1 MWLLLVNSEWAQY
14 LHTMNTIYLLPSCQ
28 TCQRVLKTVEQV
40 GEWTVRDIKSEPLTE
55 AEVDAMAASV
65 NSYEEIFSRR
75 AILYRQRD
83 LKNQTLTEED
93 YKALILE
100 HYTFLKRPV
109 MQVGD
114 TYFAGSAK
122 KNVEAAVRAV

>member
-1 MWLLLVNSEWAQY
+1 
-14 LHTMNTIYLLPSCQ
+14 MNTIYLLPSCN

-55 AEVDAMAASV
+55 DEVDAMAASAG
-65 NSYEEIFSRR
+65 SYENIFSRR
-75 AILYRQRD
+75 AMLYRSRG
-83 LKNQTLTEED
+83 LNEKTLAEED

-122 KNVEAAVRAV
+122 KNVEAAVRAA

>member
-1 MWLLLVNSEWAQY
+1 MEYPSFETDQY
-14 LHTMNTIYLLPSCQ
+14 LHPMNTIFLLPSCK
-28 TCQRVLKTVEQV
+28 TCQRIQKTVEQV
-40 GEWTVRDIKSEPLTE
+40 GDWAVRDIKSDPLTE
-55 AEVDAMAASV
+55 KEVDAMATSV
-65 NSYEEIFSRR
+65 GSYEEIFSRR

-83 LKNQTLTEED
+83 LKNQTLTEQD

-114 TYFAGSAK
+114 QYFAGSAK

>member
-1 MWLLLVNSEWAQY
+1 
-14 LHTMNTIYLLPSCQ
+14 MNTIYLLPSCS

-40 GEWTVRDIKSEPLTE
+40 GEWTVRDIKSEPLTG
-55 AEVDAMAASV
+55 AEVDAMAASAG
-65 NSYEEIFSRR
+65 SYEDIFSRR

-109 MQVGD
+109 MQID
-114 TYFAGSAK
+114 DKYFAGSAK
-122 KNVEAAVRAV
+122 KVVEEVVRAV

>member
-1 MWLLLVNSEWAQY
+1 
-14 LHTMNTIYLLPSCQ
+14 MNTIYLLPSCN

-40 GEWTVRDIKSEPLTE
+40 GDWKVRDIKSEPLTE
-55 AEVDAMAASV
+55 TEVDAMAASAG
-65 NSYEEIFSRR
+65 SYEDIFSRR
-75 AILYRQRD
+75 AMLYRSRELNKQD
-83 LKNQTLTEED
+83 LGEED

-114 TYFAGSAK
+114 QYFAGSAK
-122 KNVEAAVRAV
+122 KAVEAAVRAV